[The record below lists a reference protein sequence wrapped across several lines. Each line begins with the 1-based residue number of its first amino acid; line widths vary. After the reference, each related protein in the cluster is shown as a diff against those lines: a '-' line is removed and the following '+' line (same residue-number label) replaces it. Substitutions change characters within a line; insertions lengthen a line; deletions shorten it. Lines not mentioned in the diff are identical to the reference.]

1 MKKNFYKPMLDK
13 IPMQEPI
20 KLEPEIENIMIKT
33 KLEIF
38 KKKEK
43 EEKLTTTKCR
53 FF

>member
-20 KLEPEIENIMIKT
+20 KLKPQ
-33 KLEIF
+33 KLT
-38 KKKEK
+38 KKEK
-43 EEKLTTTKCR
+43 ELLLPPTKCR